1 MVAERVTVSRLERLA
16 GNAVLYVAAER
27 AVGSF
32 WSRIGSQPARWAGVL
47 AACLMVT
54 ACGRLAS
61 EESQFTP
68 TVSID
73 FSKRTAA
80 AAEPHVSPRER
91 SLNIAIAGMTS
102 PLETLRY
109 YQDLLDYMGRKL
121 DLPVKMKQ
129 RKTYQEVNDLLV
141 AGELDA
147 AFLCSGGY
155 IRAGKSL
162 ASESFAVPVIRGK
175 VTYQAYLIVHR
186 DSPVGDFAG
195 LQGGSFAFTDPL
207 SNSGWLFPVSKLTA
221 LGATPSSYFSR
232 IIYTYGHDR
241 SIEAVAHRIVDGA
254 SVDGLVYDYFAET
267 APEKLKH
274 TRIIERSPGFGM
286 PPVVASPK
294 LDRAAKDKL
303 RIVLLN
309 MHQDAEGIRILRK
322 LSIDQFK
329 RGEERDYE
337 SVRQAA
343 QRAGPWRP

>member
-1 MVAERVTVSRLERLA
+1 MCWRST
-16 GNAVLYVAAER
+16 GNSQS
-27 AVGSF
+27 G
-32 WSRIGSQPARWAGVL
+32 IGSRPAQWAVVL

-54 ACGRLAS
+54 ACGRRAS
-61 EESQFTP
+61 ENQSTP

-73 FSKRTAA
+73 FSKRLATP
-80 AAEPHVSPRER
+80 AEPRVSPNER
-91 SLNIAIAGMTS
+91 SLNIAVAGMTS
-102 PLETLRY
+102 PSETLRY
-109 YQDLLDYMGRKL
+109 YQDLLDYMGRRL
-121 DLPVKMKQ
+121 GLPVKMKQ
-129 RKTYQEVNDLLV
+129 RKTYQEVNDLLA

-162 ASESFAVPVIRGK
+162 ASEILAVPVIRGK
-175 VTYQAYLIVHR
+175 KTYQAYLIVHR
-186 DSPVGDFAG
+186 DNPVRDFAG
-195 LQGGSFAFTDPL
+195 LQGRSFAFTDPL

-232 IIYTYGHDR
+232 ITYTYGHDR

-254 SVDGLVYDYFAET
+254 SVDGLVYNYFADT
-267 APEKLKH
+267 APEKVKH
-274 TRIIERSPGFGM
+274 TRVIERSPRFGM

-322 LSIDQFK
+322 LSIDQFES
-329 RGEERDYE
+329 GEERDYE

-343 QRAGPWRP
+343 QRVGPWRP